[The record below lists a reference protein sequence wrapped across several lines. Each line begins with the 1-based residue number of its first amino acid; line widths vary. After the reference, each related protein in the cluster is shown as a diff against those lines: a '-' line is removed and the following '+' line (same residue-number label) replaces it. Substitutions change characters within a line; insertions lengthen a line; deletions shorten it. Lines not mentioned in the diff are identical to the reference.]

1 LDQGERLGK
10 TLTGYRQKY
19 FNEGKKNGH
28 VVYSYD
34 LKKGTKDDKD
44 VLGEGIYEREIYQ
57 KIGDICIS
65 MKAKDYLDLPK
76 RVDQLVEI
84 HLPPKIKQQYDD
96 FEREEILKLADV
108 EEITAVNAAALTNK
122 LLQFANGAIYDEDKA
137 FHEVHQSK
145 MEALIE
151 DIEAANGQPVLV
163 FYSYKSDL
171 IRMQKYL
178 KAFKPQILSDS
189 STIRDWNAK
198 KISVLLAHPASAGHG
213 LNLQAGGNLLE
224 WYGLPWSLE
233 LYQQAVA
240 RLDRQGQT
248 KPVINRRLIVSGTM
262 DEDVLAAIDV
272 KANRQDALMRA
283 VKARIEKYTITH

>member
-1 LDQGERLGK
+1 
-10 TLTGYRQKY
+10 
-19 FNEGKKNGH
+19 
-28 VVYSYD
+28 
-34 LKKGTKDDKD
+34 
-44 VLGEGIYEREIYQ
+44 
-57 KIGDICIS
+57 

-248 KPVINRRLIVSGTM
+248 KPVINRQQSTS
-262 DEDVLAAIDV
+262 
-272 KANRQDALMRA
+272 RQTDRT
-283 VKARIEKYTITH
+283 R